1 MSDQRVIGAVPPL
14 SYILSTGADARL
26 VFDPALGMQCRDLP
40 CGRRF
45 HCTPDLETGLRID
58 ADSGAYVFV
67 AGLAIDLN
75 EHGSLDH
82 GTIAAR
88 LLAELKNGD
97 AGFLDRVDLIAGRYL
112 VISRRRRGVAPDV
125 INDACGMF
133 KVNYAPAH
141 GLVSSNI
148 FLIDALVHAGA
159 RRYRAEFT
167 DRRALWKYG
176 SLGNLTPIEGVRIL
190 TANQRLRLGDFRLE
204 RFYPR
209 RPVPRIDDVRHA
221 ADRIVDL
228 CQRQQSLLLPKFSL
242 LNSLTAGI
250 DSRFSLAIA
259 CEATDP
265 QFFFTYVFIKNA
277 QVDALVADRIAERL
291 SLKHRVLVGASFEG
305 LAESLRSPVIRISTP
320 PGRSSDLRQWDW
332 YQHNNQAVNAYRL
345 DLLPAIDPPAR
356 PLHIRSNLGEI
367 GRAYWNEKTGAA
379 ACHDPREILRHS
391 RTDWMQG
398 AADIFEDF
406 FAETHMDSASV
417 HGLNLLDVLLWEH
430 ESATWVSEVLQG
442 SDFAFNTH
450 SYINCRKVIETFLG
464 VSLEHRIDG
473 SVFRHVIDSRLPMLR
488 DLPVNP
494 KKLSAARRPAA
505 A

>member
-1 MSDQRVIGAVPPL
+1 MSEQRIIGAAPPL
-14 SYILSTGADARL
+14 SYILDTGADARF

-58 ADSGAYVFV
+58 AESGAYVFV

-75 EHGSLDH
+75 DEGSLDH

-97 AGFLDRVDLIAGRYL
+97 AGFLDRLDLIAGRYL
-112 VISRRRRGVAPDV
+112 VISRRHRGVAPDLLH
-125 INDACGMF
+125 DACGMF

-148 FLIDALVHAGA
+148 FLIDEVIHGGS
-159 RRYRAEFT
+159 RRYRPEFT
-167 DRRALWKYG
+167 DKRALWKYG
-176 SLGNLTPIEGVRIL
+176 NLGNLAPIDGVRIL

-228 CQRQQSLLLPKFSL
+228 CRRQQSLLLPKFTL

-259 CEATDP
+259 CEASDP
-265 QFFFTYVFIKNA
+265 QSFFTYVFIRNA
-277 QVDALVADRIAERL
+277 RVDALIADRIAERL
-291 SLKHRVLVGASFEG
+291 SLKHHILVGASFE
-305 LAESLRSPVIRISTP
+305 AMSAHFKSPVIRISTP
-320 PGRSSDLRQWDW
+320 PGRSADLHQWDW

-345 DLLPAIDPPAR
+345 DLLPAIDPPSR

-367 GRAYWNEKTGAA
+367 GRAYWNEKTGAP
-379 ACHDPREILRHS
+379 ACHDHREILRLS

-398 AADIFEDF
+398 AAAIFDEF
-406 FAETHMDSASV
+406 FAETRMDSDSV

-464 VSLEHRIDG
+464 VSLEHRLDG
-473 SVFRHVIDSRLPMLR
+473 SVFRRVIDSRLPALR
-488 DLPVNP
+488 DLPINP
-494 KKLSAARRPAA
+494 KRLSEARRPAA
-505 A
+505 P